1 VGDLNNNYKKL
12 FSITFLILVIS
23 FLVNSSLFAQKV
35 KITKIIDTN
44 LFEINKQDT
53 VKLANMDIPSK
64 TIKDSLLQKNFI
76 PYVLKYEYKQLHRKY
91 FILEYADSSDSL
103 QQVRAVYL
111 YEKHP
116 LSKELVN
123 DDFLLKGY
131 AKYIPVKD
139 SDEQKMCEMA
149 VLKARKSKKGIWNS
163 GQYFRKDLGLREL
176 SFHFGYGKI
185 ADDNTY
191 TKYMVSFQN
200 EQNRSFSAKLQ
211 IAYYR
216 NEFLDYPEYSLEG
229 EHYLP
234 ENKVSNNLFANF
246 ELNANSEYVGLKF
259 LLRFF
264 YTDANNETGINFFPF
279 IPGIGINIGKIR
291 TAYLSFTLLPA
302 SHNGLYVMSLSAH
315 YFLPLPFWSIH
326 FYYYFNP
333 EPIDESTRE
342 FRLKLGFNLNNK
354 ISFIFN
360 VTNMTISEN
369 GPAKNYYSLDLG
381 VGYLFR

>member
-1 VGDLNNNYKKL
+1 MSNKLTFLSGLIIYLLTVSIL
-12 FSITFLILVIS
+12 FS
-23 FLVNSSLFAQKV
+23 QKV

-53 VKLANMDIPSK
+53 IKLANLEIPPK
-64 TIKDSLLQKNFI
+64 TTQDSLLQKNFI
-76 PYVLKYEYKQLHRKY
+76 PYVLKYEHKQLYRKY

-111 YEKHP
+111 YEKHA

-131 AKYIPVKD
+131 GKYIPVNG
-139 SDEQKMCEMA
+139 SDAQKACEKA
-149 VLKARKSKKGIWNS
+149 VLKAQKAKKGIWNS
-163 GQYFRKDLGLREL
+163 GQYFRKDFGMREL
-176 SFHFGYGKI
+176 SIHFGYGNF
-185 ADDNTY
+185 AEDNSY

-200 EQNRSFSAKLQ
+200 EQNRAFSAKLQ
-211 IAYYR
+211 IAYYH
-216 NEFLDYPEYSLEG
+216 NEFLDYPEYYLEE
-229 EHYLP
+229 EHYSP
-234 ENKVSNNLFANF
+234 KKKAGNSLFTNF
-246 ELNANSEYVGLKF
+246 EINANSEYVGLKF
-259 LLRFF
+259 LLRFI
-264 YTDANNETGINFFPF
+264 YTDAANETGINFFPF
-279 IPGIGINIGKIR
+279 LPGVGINIGKIR
-291 TAYLSFTLLPA
+291 TAYFSFTLLPT
-302 SHNGLYVMSLSAH
+302 SYNRLYVMSLSAH

-333 EPIDESTRE
+333 EPADESTRE

-360 VTNMTISEN
+360 AANMMISEN
-369 GPAKNYYSLDLG
+369 DPAKNYYSLDLG